1 MKKLCILVG
10 LLVLLV
16 SCVKAPVP
24 VSDEGNTDHSPVT
37 TAPAKNPS
45 SDPRALRLVMAT
57 VGGES
62 WYSQIGPGG
71 SFLLQKHPRL
81 TLEFSQDIDA
91 KELVI
96 VPSGSAALSSN
107 GKVITLDLD
116 KSIERVI
123 VPASL
128 VGTQG
133 VPIGTECVYAF
144 ADSLLTVFNR
154 DYPWLELPSH
164 MVHPVVAGETLV
176 IRLDWPLDK
185 EDFILRLESILL
197 STPHRIQWLDDRL
210 LALTVETGSVGSEV
224 CLSSLFQA
232 QDIYGYSREH
242 YFNYS
247 APPTFVLTVTEPKA
261 YQEFSL
267 RTGEN
272 KEIHIPLAVDGAGA
286 MIDNFSKVIFYR
298 ALSEDTGLD
307 HRPRLQQLFFNPA
320 TAVFEQRVEHI
331 SEMHPSP
338 AAFQGIADV
347 LKDLPRDLGCI
358 SQFGRSHEGTLIAVF
373 ASTWEDNVLDK
384 HAILLLDQELK
395 VVATYPLGL
404 LGHSTLGIWTTSL
417 FWSFD
422 NQTVFFQYYASGW
435 PREANA
441 EGGIYALNLAQ
452 GKEELFFAEG
462 TILSSSPYADSLFVR
477 AWTGQIP
484 KYYFTDSKRRHAEVN
499 AQGATLS
506 FGAWMDASRVILN
519 NLTDGKCY
527 IYNLAEESFELIS
540 SGVAFDY
547 DPLTERVFS
556 IDRR

>member
-1 MKKLCILVG
+1 MKKLCILLG
-10 LLVLLV
+10 LLILLV

-24 VSDEGNTDHSPVT
+24 VSDEGNTGHSPVT

-81 TLEFSQDIDA
+81 TLEFSQEIDA

-107 GKVITLDLD
+107 GKVVTLDLD
-116 KSIERVI
+116 QTIERVI

-128 VGTQG
+128 AGTQG

-144 ADSLLTVFNR
+144 SDSLLTVYRMN
-154 DYPWLELPSH
+154 YPWLELPSH

-185 EDFILRLESILL
+185 EDFILRLESILW
-197 STPHRIQWLDDRL
+197 STPHRIQWIDDRL
-210 LALTVETGSVGSEV
+210 LALTVETGAVGSEI

-247 APPTFVLTVTEPKA
+247 APPTFALTVTEPKA

-267 RTGEN
+267 RTGEK
-272 KEIHIPLAVDGAGA
+272 KETHIPLAVDGAGA
-286 MIDNFSKVIFYR
+286 MIDNFSKVVFYR

-307 HRPRLQQLFFNPA
+307 HRPRLQQLFFSPA

-338 AAFQGIADV
+338 AAFQGIAEG
-347 LKDLPRDLGCI
+347 LKKLPLDFGSI
-358 SQFGRSHEGTLIAVF
+358 SQFGRSHEGTLIAAF
-373 ASTWEDNVLDK
+373 ASTWEDTVLDK
-384 HAILLLDQELK
+384 HAILLLDQEFK

-404 LGHSTLGIWTTSL
+404 QGHSTLGIWTTSL

-441 EGGIYALNLAQ
+441 ESGIYALNLAE
-452 GKEELFFAEG
+452 GKDELFFAEG
-462 TILSSSPYADSLFVR
+462 TILSSSPYADCLFVR
-477 AWTGQIP
+477 TLTGQTAQ
-484 KYYFTDSKRRHAEVN
+484 YYFTDSKGRRAEVN
-499 AQGATLS
+499 AKGVTFS
-506 FGAWMDASRVILN
+506 HGAWMDSSRVILN
-519 NLTDGKCY
+519 NLTDDKCY

>member
-1 MKKLCILVG
+1 MKKLCVLFG
-10 LLVLLV
+10 LLILLV

-37 TAPAKNPS
+37 TAPANNPS

-57 VGGES
+57 VGGQS
-62 WYSQIGPGG
+62 WHSEIGPGG
-71 SFLLQKHPRL
+71 KFLLQRQPRL
-81 TLEFSQDIDA
+81 TLVFSQEIDA

-96 VPSGSAALSSN
+96 VPAGSAALNSN

-116 KSIERVI
+116 KNIERVI

-144 ADSLLTVFNR
+144 ADSLLTFYR
-154 DYPWLELPSH
+154 MDYPWLELPSH

-185 EDFILRLESILL
+185 EDFILRLTNILW
-197 STPHRIQWLDDRL
+197 STQHRIEWLDDRL
-210 LALTVETGSVGSEV
+210 LALTVKTGAVGSEI

-242 YFNYS
+242 YFDFS

-267 RTGEN
+267 RTGEK
-272 KEIHIPLAVDGAGA
+272 KEFHIPLAVDGAGA

-298 ALSEDTGLD
+298 ALSEETGLD
-307 HRPRLQQLFFNPA
+307 HRPRLQQLFFSPA

-338 AAFQGIADV
+338 AAFQGIAAG
-347 LKDLPRDLGCI
+347 LKKLPRDLGSI
-358 SQFGRSHEGTLIAVF
+358 SQFGRSHDGTMIAVF
-373 ASTWEDNVLDK
+373 ASTWEDDVLDK
-384 HAILLLDQELK
+384 HAILLLDKELK

-404 LGHSTLGIWTTSL
+404 QGHSTLGAWTTSL

-441 EGGIYALNLAQ
+441 ERGIYALNLAQ
-452 GKEELFFAEG
+452 GKEELFIAEG
-462 TILSSSPYADSLFVR
+462 TILSSSPYADCLFVQT
-477 AWTGQIP
+477 WTGQVP
-484 KYYFTDSKRRHAEVN
+484 QYYFTDSKGRRAEIN
-499 AQGATLS
+499 AKGAQLS
-506 FGAWMDASRVILN
+506 HGAWMDASRVILN

-527 IYNLAEESFELIS
+527 IYNLAKESFELIS

-547 DPLTERVFS
+547 DPLTEKVFS